1 MKSVIHLYLYGMF
14 KREINNGNIIHI
26 SKMNPVIKWAI
37 RVPRKY
43 QIEII
48 KEMVD
53 CGLLKKLSRDN
64 YELITTRTKTLYDSL
79 GEPLWSD

>member
-1 MKSVIHLYLYGMF
+1 MF